1 MWQLI
6 VLGSLYLI
14 VWKWLEQLIL
24 RMDWGVLRGIEHGFA
39 SLIILLIL
47 TLSLKAPAT
56 YAPKELRGGG
66 PLRTY

>member
-47 TLSLKAPAT
+47 TLST
-56 YAPKELRGGG
+56 DF
-66 PLRTY
+66 